1 MPKRIKYNSS
11 QLARANPRERQ
22 AMKMINKKIETRQA
36 RIASEIE
43 KNRYDNS
50 SSMCTVQGGRKRR
63 KRKTR
68 RRKSN
73 KRNKKTR
80 RKRKSRKQS
89 KRKKRR

>member
-50 SSMCTVQGGRKRR
+50 SSMCTVQGGRRR